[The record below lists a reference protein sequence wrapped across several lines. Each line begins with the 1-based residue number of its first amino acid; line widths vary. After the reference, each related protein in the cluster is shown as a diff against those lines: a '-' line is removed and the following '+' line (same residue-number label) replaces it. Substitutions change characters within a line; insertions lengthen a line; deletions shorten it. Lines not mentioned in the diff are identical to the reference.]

1 MMKNLHAFLV
11 AIVLAAF
18 VAGCDSAP
26 SIGPGAGVDSPIAG
40 PGVAGGI
47 RLQAGDKLKI
57 TVFGEDKLSGEYE
70 IDPGG
75 AVSLPLAGTVQAAG
89 LTKPELEQLLSKKF
103 SSEKYLRNAKVTVDV
118 ANFRP
123 FYVLGEVQKPGEYPY
138 KSGLNVMSAIAIA
151 GGSTYRAAR
160 SKVMIQ
166 RSGDQTLHEYPLSP
180 TIPVYPGDLL
190 TVPER
195 YF

>member
-1 MMKNLHAFLV
+1 MVRKWCGFILLLA
-11 AIVLAAF
+11 LAAF
-18 VAGCDSAP
+18 AAGCESAP
-26 SIGPGAGVDSPIAG
+26 SANADMTATSSIAG
-40 PGVAGGI
+40 PDVAGGI

-57 TVFGEDKLSGEYE
+57 TVYGEDKLSGEYE

-75 AVSLPLAGTVQAAG
+75 AVSLPLAGTVSAAG
-89 LTKPELEQLLSKKF
+89 LTKPELEQLLARKF

-123 FYVLGEVQKPGEYPY
+123 FYILGEVQKPGEYPY

-151 GGSTYRAAR
+151 GGNTYRAAR

-166 RSGDQTLHEYPLSP
+166 RSGEPEMREYPLAP